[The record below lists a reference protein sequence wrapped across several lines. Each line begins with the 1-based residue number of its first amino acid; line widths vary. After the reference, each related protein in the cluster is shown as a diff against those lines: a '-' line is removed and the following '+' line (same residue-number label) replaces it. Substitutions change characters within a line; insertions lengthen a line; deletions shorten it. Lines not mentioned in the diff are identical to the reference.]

1 MQCSDQSNLGFAG
14 ESVPS
19 RSRPNRLAR
28 SVSPCGHS
36 GRCVGS
42 QLVPRR
48 AQYLKRPFE
57 RSERVG
63 RADVAS
69 RLRRS
74 RLESPRALDQLGRA
88 PTEVFSKLHVAM
100 FVASNG
106 A

>member
-19 RSRPNRLAR
+19 RSRPGRVAR
-28 SVSPCGHS
+28 SVSPCGHA

-48 AQYLKRPFE
+48 AQDLKRLFE

-74 RLESPRALDQLGRA
+74 RLESPRALNQLGRA
-88 PTEVFSKLHVAM
+88 PTEVSSKLHAAI
-100 FVASNG
+100 FAASNE